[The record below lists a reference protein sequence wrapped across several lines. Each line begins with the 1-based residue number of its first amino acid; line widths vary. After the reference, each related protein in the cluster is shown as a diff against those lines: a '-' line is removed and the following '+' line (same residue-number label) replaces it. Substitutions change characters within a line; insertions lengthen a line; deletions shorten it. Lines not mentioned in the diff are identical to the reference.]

1 MLQARY
7 RKNITSLV
15 GLPELK
21 GALPQARYRK
31 NRQGGRKLKKLSIEH
46 PFFEFMGNIGD
57 WIILNVL
64 FLVTSLPVVTLGMTL
79 TAMYKVAL
87 RRVRGESR
95 YVAKEYFRACREEW
109 KQGTKLWLFFLVT
122 GGILLFDV
130 LYGRNLWK
138 MLNVAIGVL
147 VALWCFTAAYAFPLQ
162 ARFQNS
168 TKNTLKNALF
178 LAFRNLPAT
187 LVMVALNAIPAVC
200 IAAGAFV
207 VMAAMPIFC
216 AVGFSLTAWIN
227 SLFLT
232 RIFQGLMGQEDKD
245 ENTAK

>member
-1 MLQARY
+1 M
-7 RKNITSLV
+7 KH
-15 GLPELK
+15 
-21 GALPQARYRK
+21 
-31 NRQGGRKLKKLSIEH
+31 LSIEH

-64 FLVTSLPVVTLGMTL
+64 FVVTSLPVVTLGMTM

-95 YVAKEYFRACREEW
+95 YAAREYFQACREEW
-109 KQGTKLWLFFLVT
+109 KQSTKLWLFFLVT

-130 LYGRNLWK
+130 LYGKNLWK

-147 VALWCFTAAYAFPLQ
+147 AVLWCFTVTYAFPLQ

-187 LVMVALNAIPAVC
+187 FIMVIMNSIPAVC
-200 IAAGAFV
+200 IAAGAFTTMV
-207 VMAAMPIFC
+207 AMPIFC
-216 AVGFSLTAWIN
+216 AAGFSLTAWAN

-232 RIFQGLMGQEDKD
+232 RIFQALMNQEGKH
-245 ENTAK
+245 ENTAE